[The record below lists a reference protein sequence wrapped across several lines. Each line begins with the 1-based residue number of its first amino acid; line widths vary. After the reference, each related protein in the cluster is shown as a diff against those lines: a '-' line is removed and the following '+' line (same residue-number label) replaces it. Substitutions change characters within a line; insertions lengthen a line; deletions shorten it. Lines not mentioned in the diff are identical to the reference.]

1 MFTGLIRDIG
11 TITRREQ
18 AGDLLLEITP
28 DNAAFPLTLGASI
41 ACNGICLTV
50 TSIGEKNAF
59 TVALSAETL
68 RCTTAGHWVVGQRL
82 NLEPSLCVGD
92 ALGGHFVS
100 GHVDGVA
107 TVLSAT
113 PSGDS
118 TVWEFCAPAEL
129 MKFIARKGSVAI
141 DGVSL
146 TVNTVTHEYFF
157 VNIIAHTAT
166 HTTFGQIKI
175 GGNVNIE
182 IDLLARYAARM
193 QEFSA

>member
-1 MFTGLIRDIG
+1 MFTGLIRDTG
-11 TITRREQ
+11 TITRLER
-18 AGDLLLEITP
+18 AGDLQLEITP
-28 DNAAFPLTLGASI
+28 GDASFPLALGASI

-50 TSIGEKNAF
+50 TSISKNNAF
-59 TVALSAETL
+59 SVALSAETL
-68 RCTTAGHWVVGQRL
+68 HCTTAELWVVGQRL

-100 GHVDGVA
+100 GHVDGIA
-107 TVLSAT
+107 TAT
-113 PSGDS
+113 STAPSGDS
-118 TVWEFCAPAEL
+118 TVWEFAAPPEL

-146 TVNTVTHEYFF
+146 TVNAVTDRNFS

-166 HTTFGQIKI
+166 HTHFGVMQL
-175 GGNVNIE
+175 GAAVNIE

>member
-1 MFTGLIRDIG
+1 MFTGLIRDVG
-11 TITRREQ
+11 TITQLTR
-18 AGDLLLEITP
+18 AGDLQLEITP
-28 DNAAFPLTLGASI
+28 GDTAFPLALGASI

-50 TSIGEKNAF
+50 TSIGENNAF

-68 RCTTAGHWVVGQRL
+68 ACTTAGNWAVGQRL

-100 GHVDGVA
+100 GHVDGIA
-107 TVLSAT
+107 TVISAT

-118 TVWEFCAPAEL
+118 TVWEFAAPTEL
-129 MKFIARKGSVAI
+129 MKFIARKGSVAM

-146 TVNTVTHEYFF
+146 TVNTVTHEIFS
-157 VNIIAHTAT
+157 VNIIAHTAA
-166 HTTFGQIKI
+166 HTTFGHMNP
-175 GGNVNIE
+175 GDRVNIE
-182 IDLLARYAARM
+182 IDLLARYAARI